1 MYGRFKYFIFALSLR
16 LSDRHFKADLIRKCD
31 ICMGDLKHFIF
42 ALSLRPSDRHFKA
55 DTIRRCDICMDD
67 LSILFS
73 HFPYV
78 HLIGILKLI

>member
-1 MYGRFKYFIFALSLR
+1 MGDLKNIIFALSL
-16 LSDRHFKADLIRKCD
+16 C
-31 ICMGDLKHFIF
+31 
-42 ALSLRPSDRHFKA
+42 PSDRHFKA
-55 DTIRRCDICMDD
+55 DIIRRCDICMGD

>member
-31 ICMGDLKHFIF
+31 ICM
-42 ALSLRPSDRHFKA
+42 
-55 DTIRRCDICMDD
+55 DD

-78 HLIGILKLI
+78 SLIGILKLI